1 MKLITKEVLDRLPKL
16 YSQDGKPH
24 SEVKIIVKF
33 FDPCG
38 SWSWYASE
46 GDVQEDGDIM
56 FFGLVDGF
64 EKELGNFSLNEL
76 MSVRGPMGLR
86 IERDLHYGF
95 DHTLAEVMGES
106 VTAS

>member
-1 MKLITKEVLDRLPKL
+1 MMMLTKEIKDRLPKL
-16 YSQDGKPH
+16 YSQDGKKP
-24 SEVKIIVKF
+24 EDVKIIVKF
-33 FDPCG
+33 FQPWG

-46 GDVQEDGDIM
+46 GELQEDGDYM

-86 IERDLHYGF
+86 IERDIHYGF
-95 DHTLAEVMGES
+95 EHTLAEVMGEAVS
-106 VTAS
+106 AS